1 MKGGISMNIKEA
13 ESLTGITKQ
22 NIRFYEKKGLLTPQ
36 RNENKYREYSNE
48 DIERLLQ
55 IKMLRKLDV
64 PIEHIQRIFDG
75 EDQNEIIQRHLD
87 NLVRQKNRLEDAITI
102 CSFIPKKSKEPM
114 DTQAILSK
122 MEELEQKGG
131 HFMEIIHDYKKI
143 ANAEKREHFTFWP
156 DILVK
161 TPEDFT
167 KALCQYGS
175 DRNLNLVVTEP
186 GLYPKFEID
195 GIEYEACRQI
205 QGYGSVIIC
214 KATKPEQLKT
224 LYSDVT
230 QNRRTAL
237 FRIYRVV
244 QCLTVPV
251 FLLAAIIAANFW
263 IAIIAFLLFLCLE
276 ISCRI
281 LFWKRNR

>member
-1 MKGGISMNIKEA
+1 
-13 ESLTGITKQ
+13 
-22 NIRFYEKKGLLTPQ
+22 
-36 RNENKYREYSNE
+36 
-48 DIERLLQ
+48 
-55 IKMLRKLDV
+55 
-64 PIEHIQRIFDG
+64 
-75 EDQNEIIQRHLD
+75 
-87 NLVRQKNRLEDAITI
+87 
-102 CSFIPKKSKEPM
+102 
-114 DTQAILSK
+114 
-122 MEELEQKGG
+122 
-131 HFMEIIHDYKKI
+131 MEIIHDYKKI

-230 QNRRTAL
+230 QNRRTVL

-251 FLLAAIIAANFW
+251 FLLAAVIAANFW
-263 IAIIAFLLFLCLE
+263 IAIFAFLLFLCLE

-281 LFWKRNR
+281 LFRKRNR